1 MAKQT
6 MEEKVKGLLDA
17 KDVVFDHTE
26 GNTHFFMGK
35 QHSNGVNDPYVIT
48 AEIREKELDWEC
60 SCKAFEFADTC
71 KHIECA
77 KELLIRLELRTEY
90 DARLTSNEDKHY
102 HDDDEVVTKI
112 KIESDDD

>member
-17 KDVVFDHTE
+17 KDVVFFHTE

-35 QHSNGVNDPYVIT
+35 QHSNGVENPYIIT

-71 KHIECA
+71 KHIESA
-77 KELLIRLELRTEY
+77 KIILVR
-90 DARLTSNEDKHY
+90 DKHRTTMILIPSSY
-102 HDDDEVVTKI
+102 SGTDIIPSVIDRYNGGK
-112 KIESDDD
+112 K